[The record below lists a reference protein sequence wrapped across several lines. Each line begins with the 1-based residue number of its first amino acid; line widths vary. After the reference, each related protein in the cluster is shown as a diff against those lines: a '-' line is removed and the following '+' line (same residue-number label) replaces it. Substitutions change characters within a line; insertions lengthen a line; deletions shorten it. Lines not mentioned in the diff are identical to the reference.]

1 MQLIQLQVNRN
12 QRVSASSYGPTLEE
26 AMGIKLMQQA
36 MQGAPQPKNAAQR
49 FADFLGGV
57 GKNLGVLVDPLST
70 PGY

>member
-1 MQLIQLQVNRN
+1 VL
-12 QRVSASSYGPTLEE
+12 ASSYGPTVEE

>member
-1 MQLIQLQVNRN
+1 MAL
-12 QRVSASSYGPTLEE
+12 PLEE

>member
-1 MQLIQLQVNRN
+1 
-12 QRVSASSYGPTLEE
+12 
-26 AMGIKLMQQA
+26 MGIQLMQQA

-57 GKNLGVLVDPLST
+57 GKNLGVLADPLST